1 MPIRVDAVLTG
12 VDAVPTGVDAV
23 PTSVTEPPLG
33 CSGTLY
39 TAGVRSGETGAAGVT
54 VRDTKVAVSALAP
67 TRQAAS

>member
-1 MPIRVDAVLTG
+1 MTVG
-12 VDAVPTGVDAV
+12 VDAVPIGVDVVLTGADAV

-39 TAGVRSGETGAAGVT
+39 PAGVRSGEAGAAGVT
-54 VRDTKVAVSALAP
+54 VRDTRVAVSALAP